1 MVKAVGID
9 PGTMSMDIF
18 GFDDERG
25 EVIVDKAIPRD
36 EVTRNPAVVVEEL
49 RRVQREHGRIDAIVG
64 PCGYGMPLKRA
75 REATDEDIAL
85 ATFVTEAD
93 VRRRLKIIGL
103 RELMVMLREA
113 EDLNVWFTPGIVHL
127 PTVPLRRKANRI
139 DMGTADKLYTVA
151 LAIKDQ
157 ADRLDIPYRET
168 SLIAVEVGFA
178 YTSAMAVEG
187 GKVVDAMAGTA
198 GFPSYMGMGF
208 MDSELAYALVN
219 SLDEMSKLSLFSG
232 GAADLAGIDPNRVSP
247 EEFVRMGRE
256 EGRAAEAYAMLIESI
271 VKDVAALLPS
281 VTPREILLSG
291 RFTRIPEFFEDV
303 KAALEEFFDRI
314 GASRRP
320 RVLKLRSRASEAKEA
335 AEGAALIANG
345 LVGGKYRP
353 LVECLELERS
363 SGDIF
368 SNITM
373 RGEVRRALERFRK
386 LAL

>member
-1 MVKAVGID
+1 LVKAVGID

-256 EGRAAEAYAMLIESI
+256 EGRAAEA
-271 VKDVAALLPS
+271 
-281 VTPREILLSG
+281 
-291 RFTRIPEFFEDV
+291 
-303 KAALEEFFDRI
+303 
-314 GASRRP
+314 
-320 RVLKLRSRASEAKEA
+320 
-335 AEGAALIANG
+335 
-345 LVGGKYRP
+345 
-353 LVECLELERS
+353 
-363 SGDIF
+363 
-368 SNITM
+368 
-373 RGEVRRALERFRK
+373 
-386 LAL
+386 